1 LLASIPVI
9 DHPGSDIHVP
19 VMPAADDRPLH
30 GLTVLSF
37 ESRRAV
43 EMAELIRRFGG
54 TPLSAPSM
62 REVPLEA
69 SPEAEEFLRQLEHGG
84 IDIVVLLTGVGT
96 RALAAALEPRCPR
109 RRFAEL
115 LGDTTVVARGPKPV
129 AALRELGLTPDVLV
143 PEPNTWRE
151 LLATLDARGPVADQL
166 VALQEYG
173 RSNLELLDGLSE
185 RGARVM
191 RVPVYRW
198 DYPEDQGPLRDGITR
213 LADGAVDITVFTS
226 ARQVDHV
233 METATRLGRSD
244 DVLRAVRQTLFASIG
259 PVCSEAMQAHG
270 LPIDLE
276 PEHPKMGHLVGAVAE
291 RGPALLASKRMAD
304 SAQP

>member
-1 LLASIPVI
+1 MS
-9 DHPGSDIHVP
+9 G
-19 VMPAADDRPLH
+19 ADERALH
-30 GLTVLSF
+30 GLTVLCF

-62 REVPLEA
+62 REVPLET

-84 IDIVVLLTGVGT
+84 IDIVILLTGIGT

-109 RRFAEL
+109 QRFAEL
-115 LGDTTVVARGPKPV
+115 LRDTTVVARGPKPV

-151 LLATLDARGPVADQL
+151 LLETLDALGPVTDQL
-166 VALQEYG
+166 IAVQEYG
-173 RSNLELLDGLSE
+173 RTNLDLLDGLSE

-198 DYPEDQGPLRDGITR
+198 DYPEDQGPLRDGVTR
-213 LADGAVDITVFTS
+213 LADGAVDIAVFTS

-244 DVLRAVRQTLFASIG
+244 DVLRAARRAVFASIG

-276 PEHPKMGHLVGAVAE
+276 PEHPKMGHLVGAVAQ
-291 RGPALLASKRMAD
+291 RGPALLAAKRTAD
-304 SAQP
+304 SAQYH

>member
-1 LLASIPVI
+1 
-9 DHPGSDIHVP
+9 
-19 VMPAADDRPLH
+19 MPAPDERPLH

-43 EMAELIRRFGG
+43 EIAELIRRFGG
-54 TPLSAPSM
+54 SALSAPSM
-62 REVPLEA
+62 REVPLQT

-84 IDIVVLLTGVGT
+84 IDMLLLLTGVGT
-96 RALAAALEPRCPR
+96 RALAAALEARCSR
-109 RRFAEL
+109 QRFAEL
-115 LGDTTVVARGPKPV
+115 LRGTIVVARGPKPV
-129 AALRELGLTPDVLV
+129 AALRELGLAPDVLV

-151 LLATLDARGPVADQL
+151 LLAALDAQEPVADQL
-166 VALQEYG
+166 IAVQEYG

-198 DYPEDQGPLRDGITR
+198 DYPEDAGPLRDGVTR
-213 LADGAVDITVFTS
+213 LADGTVDITVFTS

-244 DVLRAVRQTLFASIG
+244 DVLRAARRTVFASIG
-259 PVCSEAMQAHG
+259 PVCSEAMQSHG

-276 PEHPKMGHLVGAVAE
+276 PEHPKMGHLVGAIAQ
-291 RGPALLASKRMAD
+291 RGPALLTSKRRAAA
-304 SAQP
+304 AQP